1 MKIEIGENL
10 IASYLRHV
18 EDCRIV
24 QTNWKT
30 SSQWKITEYE
40 EKKSRELFDKIK
52 SSPLFSEV
60 FKNNRY
66 DQLIKQAE
74 IDVIGLNTAE
84 KSVFGVDVAFH
95 NAGLNYKD
103 TTNTV
108 LKKIFRTIFV
118 LQTYFSDFNKFNALF
133 ITPKANPA
141 TERPIRELIEKANEL
156 IDDEMI
162 SVNFICNETFFNA
175 IVDPIINN
183 IDDDNDTSELFIR
196 SIKLLQLDKRV
207 NSTTDNKKAN
217 KKSTTIRDKTTVDG
231 MKIGQFVQ
239 YNMKKLFEKN
249 LISQDE
255 INNLQNKD
263 YSNKIFDQNYE
274 ILRSSDKEITGAD
287 GRNRYY
293 ANEKFFGDYYL
304 CSQWVVRHWK
314 PFRDWLDKMNK
325 RY

>member
-52 SSPLFSEV
+52 ISPLFSEV
-60 FKNNRY
+60 FKNNGY

-74 IDVIGLNTAE
+74 IDVIGLNTTE
-84 KSVFGVDVAFH
+84 KSVFGIDVAFH

-103 TTNTV
+103 TTNNV

-118 LQTYFSDFNKFNALF
+118 LQTYFSDFNKFNAFF

-141 TERPIRELIEKANEL
+141 TEKPIRDLIEKVNEL

-162 SVNFICNETFFNA
+162 SVNFICNEAFFSS
-175 IVDPIINN
+175 IVDPIMNN

-196 SIKLLQLDKRV
+196 SIKLLQLDKRD
-207 NSTTDNKKAN
+207 NSTTDNKKTN
-217 KKSTTIRDKTTVDG
+217 KKSATIIDKTTVDG

-239 YNMKKLFEKN
+239 YNMKKLFE
-249 LISQDE
+249 QDLVSKEE
-255 INNLQNKD
+255 IYNLQNKE
-263 YSNKIFDQNYE
+263 YSKKVFDQNYE
-274 ILRSSDKEITGAD
+274 VLRSSDKEITGPD

-293 ANEKFFGDYYL
+293 ANEKFFGDYFL
-304 CSQWVVRHWK
+304 SSQWVERHWN
-314 PFRDWLDKMNK
+314 PFRDWLDRMNNK
-325 RY
+325 